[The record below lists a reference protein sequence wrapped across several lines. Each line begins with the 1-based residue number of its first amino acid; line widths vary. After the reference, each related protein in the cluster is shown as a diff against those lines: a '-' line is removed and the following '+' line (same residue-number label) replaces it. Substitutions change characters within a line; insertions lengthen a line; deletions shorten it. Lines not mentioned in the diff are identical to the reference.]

1 MSFSFFQISFLNL
14 YSLQLSS
21 INSNLEQWVDYAVEM
36 VSFHI
41 MIFFLF
47 HIYIYLLI
55 CLDSVT
61 EENCTQSF
69 IPMATEPIQTSPLDL
84 SIKRPFFHPQ
94 RSSSPSERRARPTH
108 TLTESMCLEDSFD
121 SPKVF
126 TQPKAEWH
134 YRSLKDLQKKHL
146 PYLAGIGPQRTPI
159 RVTVSRCSSFRFLH
173 FISVWS
179 LGSFILWNTNLSW
192 NICCYLR

>member
-1 MSFSFFQISFLNL
+1 MGRLCGRNGKFPYHDFLSIS
-14 YSLQLSS
+14 
-21 INSNLEQWVDYAVEM
+21 
-36 VSFHI
+36 
-41 MIFFLF
+41 